1 MRTSSWAIA
10 WDMLSERERRL
21 ALLVLLVSLIGA
33 GAQVAMIG
41 AVMPFLSFIAD
52 PNSLDQNGLVSS
64 LYEHFGFVSR
74 YSFAFALGLGCIGV
88 ILLSNFVLMV
98 RGYMIARFTVM
109 RVHAL
114 STRLLKSY
122 LRKPYEHFLGRNSS
136 DIGKRILSETNEISV
151 SFLQPAAELIA
162 SSISAVFIL
171 TFLLY
176 LEPLGTLIGAGIV
189 LTFYLTVHRFSGR
202 YIKRLGEARA
212 ASNARRFRMIN
223 EIFGGIKDL
232 KIHQKEEVYARS
244 FETSSSEMM
253 KANWK
258 SRIATDTPQY
268 LVQAFFL
275 SGVIMACLLMIDV
288 DLFNTDGNAGG
299 QLIPMLGVFAF
310 AGQRLVPELQK
321 IYAASSKMTFGA
333 AALQNVHEDMDRK
346 PPAPRPIAQ
355 PIPFQQN
362 LELRGLSYHY
372 PDAKAGISDLS
383 TTIAKGARIGIV
395 GGTGAGKTTLVD
407 LILGLLQPK
416 SGLMAVDGKPLD
428 TPDALDGW
436 RQRVAYVPQSIFL
449 TDASFAENIAFGT
462 PFSSIDM
469 DKVVACAKIAQIH
482 DFIMTKTPAGYAS
495 MTGERGTM
503 LSGGQRQRIGIAR
516 ALYRDA
522 DLIVLDE
529 ATSALDSATERDVM
543 VAIDALPRSLTL
555 IMIAHR
561 LDTLRGCDKL
571 LVMSDGKIVEE
582 GSWEALVQ
590 QGGLFSTMCAA
601 RQPTAA

>member
-1 MRTSSWAIA
+1 MKTSSWRLA
-10 WDMLSERERRL
+10 WQMLSPRERRQ
-21 ALLVLLVSLIGA
+21 APLVLLVSLIGA

-52 PNSLDQNGLVSS
+52 PTSVDQTGLIAAI
-64 LYEHFGFVSR
+64 YERLGFESR
-74 YSFAFALGLGCIGV
+74 YSFAFALGLGSIGV
-88 ILLSNFVLMV
+88 IVISNLVLMV

-122 LRKPYEHFLGRNSS
+122 LRKPYEYFLGRNSS

-162 SSISAVFIL
+162 SSISAIFIL

-176 LEPLGTLIGAGIV
+176 LEPLGTLVGAGIV

-202 YIKRLGEARA
+202 YIKRLGQART

-232 KIHQKEEVYARS
+232 KIHQKEEVYTCS
-244 FETSSSEMM
+244 FEASSSEMM

-288 DLFNTDGNAGG
+288 DLFNAEGNAGG

-321 IYAASSKMTFGA
+321 IYAASSKMSFGA
-333 AALQNVHEDMDRK
+333 AALRNVHEDMDMN
-346 PPAPRPIAQ
+346 PPAPRPMAH
-355 PIPFQQN
+355 PIPFQDS

-372 PDAKAGISDLS
+372 PEASAGISDLS
-383 TTIAKGARIGIV
+383 TTITKGARIGIV

-407 LILGLLQPK
+407 LILGLLEPK
-416 SGLMAVDGKPLD
+416 SGNLVVDGKPLD
-428 TPDALDGW
+428 NGDALDGW

-449 TDASFAENIAFGT
+449 TDASIAENIAFGL
-462 PFSSIDM
+462 PFASIDM

-529 ATSALDSATERDVM
+529 ATSALDTTTEREVM
-543 VAIDALPRSLTL
+543 AAIDALPRSLTL
-555 IMIAHR
+555 VMIAHR
-561 LDTLRGCDKL
+561 LDTLCGCDKL
-571 LVMSDGKIVEE
+571 LVMSDGRIVEE
-582 GSWEALVQ
+582 GSWDALVQ
-590 QGGLFSTMCAA
+590 RGGLFSTMCAA
-601 RQPTAA
+601 GQPAAA